1 MPIGSDFRSNELI
14 GSLSLSNLSRW
25 LLLLEPVELTQGEV
39 IFDAARLSRYIY
51 FPMTATVAMLHT
63 WPDRPPAPVAVVGSE
78 GAVGLAIYIAGL
90 ASPSVAI
97 VRTGGRACRMTS
109 SAFLA
114 EFHRNN
120 GPMPLLMQYTAA
132 LTAKVVQGIA
142 QAA

>member
-1 MPIGSDFRSNELI
+1 MRASPDFRTNELI

-25 LLLLEPVELTQGEV
+25 LLLLETVELAQGEV

-63 WPDRPPAPVAVVGSE
+63 LPGRPPAPVAVVGSE
-78 GAVGLAIYIAGL
+78 GAVGLAFYIAGF
-90 ASPSVAI
+90 AAPSAAV
-97 VRTGGRACRMTS
+97 VRTAGRACRMTS

-114 EFHRNN
+114 EFHREN

-142 QAA
+142 QAT